1 MLSTCRTFSLHKTPA
16 WDQVASLHL
25 WEAQAVS
32 RGQTLKPMSSS
43 RCYRCLQLPI
53 SDPSFLPFQAP
64 DWLSHVWICPWRPIF
79 AVSLWFV
86 FQTVFYTPRAPQR
99 HSLITICELFP
110 EGFLLPHLK
119 PHNYSAIKQQQ
130 YLQTEDKAPAS
141 PREGG
146 LMPQPTALSPAP
158 EISVPTPPV
167 PGAKPSM
174 RLQK

>member
-1 MLSTCRTFSLHKTPA
+1 MGPSGLSASVRSASSVQRTSIKA
-16 WDQVASLHL
+16 YVQQQV
-25 WEAQAVS
+25 
-32 RGQTLKPMSSS
+32 
-43 RCYRCLQLPI
+43 LQVP
-53 SDPSFLPFQAP
+53 SAAHQWSFLSRFLTGSLMFEYAPEGPF
-64 DWLSHVWICPWRPIF
+64 F
-79 AVSLWFV
+79 AVSLWFI
-86 FQTVFYTPRAPQR
+86 FQTVFCTPRAPQR

-119 PHNYSAIKQQQ
+119 PHNYSAVTLAIKQQQ

-146 LMPQPTALSPAP
+146 LMPQPTALLSPAP
-158 EISVPTPPV
+158 EISVPMPPV

>member
-1 MLSTCRTFSLHKTPA
+1 MGRGGLSASVRSTSSVQRTNIKA
-16 WDQVASLHL
+16 YVQQQV
-25 WEAQAVS
+25 
-32 RGQTLKPMSSS
+32 
-43 RCYRCLQLPI
+43 LQVP
-53 SDPSFLPFQAP
+53 SAAHQWSFLPFQAP

-146 LMPQPTALSPAP
+146 LMPQPTALLSPAP